1 MGVLK
6 NGVGR
11 PSNEVLRK
19 RKLLL
24 TIFFIIIAIIFG
36 VIMYLI
42 GINYLHND
50 TNENFY
56 TIEMTGDKV
65 NEELKNVYAFRFLED
80 DKKIIALTTGNKKIT
95 IASNVDNIHSISY
108 DDGKIYYNYD
118 IYNENARYGSFGG
131 IIEYI
136 DLTKGN
142 GKYKKEYIII
152 NKNDINMIFDIQVV
166 NKIIYY
172 TDFGGDSYIWS
183 YDINNKKLK
192 KIDGGEEGGYGI
204 YASDKKYNKLYY
216 SSNDGDMIEY
226 DINSKKKNKI
236 YKYKSGLE
244 FRKKSNHIIEYTKVS
259 FVSDGDWKRKVD
271 IPYNYDI
278 KSGKTTKLSYEKE
291 YDLIE
296 EREIFYID

>member
-1 MGVLK
+1 MGVFK
-6 NGVGR
+6 NSVGR

-19 RKLLL
+19 RKVLW
-24 TIFFIIIAIIFG
+24 TIFLIIIVIILG
-36 VIMYLI
+36 VTMYLI

-50 TNENFY
+50 TNEEFY

-80 DKKIIALTTGNKKIT
+80 DKKIIALTTGDKKIT

-118 IYNENARYGSFGG
+118 IFNEEYDFSG

-152 NKNDINMIFDIQVV
+152 NKNDIEQIFDIQVV

-172 TDFGGDSYIWS
+172 TNFGGDAYIWS
-183 YDINNKKLK
+183 YDINNKKSK
-192 KIDGGEEGGYGI
+192 KIDGSEYGSYAL

-216 SSNDGDMIEY
+216 SLDAGDMIEY

-236 YKYKSGLE
+236 YEYKSGIE

-259 FVSDGDWKRKVD
+259 FVDDGGWKRKVD

-278 KSGKTTKLSYEKE
+278 KSRKTTKLPYEKKN
-291 YDLIE
+291 DLIE